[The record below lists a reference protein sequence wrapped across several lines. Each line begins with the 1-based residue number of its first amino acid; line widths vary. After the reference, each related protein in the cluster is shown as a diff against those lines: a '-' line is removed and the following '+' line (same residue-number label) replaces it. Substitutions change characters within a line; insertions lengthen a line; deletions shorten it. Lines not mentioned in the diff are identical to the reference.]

1 MASLTIKG
9 LPTQVM
15 HTYQV
20 LRIGS
25 DVNDKTLT
33 FCLNDKVTLFFM
45 ELSKLIIHLY
55 SLRKSIDKLHAT
67 LTRYEKGL
75 FLVNESRHGS
85 VSVNGKKVGG
95 PVHITY
101 RDTYRGCVRLRF
113 GHTEALLRVSG
124 SLTG

>member
-33 FCLNDKVTLFFM
+33 FCLND
-45 ELSKLIIHLY
+45 
-55 SLRKSIDKLHAT
+55 KSIDKLHAT

>member
-33 FCLNDKVTLFFM
+33 FCLDDKVTLFLVYRYESF
-45 ELSKLIIHLY
+45 IY
-55 SLRKSIDKLHAT
+55 PFRKSIDKLHAT

-113 GHTEALLRVSG
+113 GHIEALLRVSG